1 MQARMIVAA
10 WDGPHASPGA
20 DRNMDLA
27 QHLSDDQT
35 ALIGC
40 ALALLASGGL
50 MWASY
55 FVGQALRRERR
66 DADAGPATIR
76 VSAARPQTAEP
87 RPARKAA

>member
-1 MQARMIVAA
+1 
-10 WDGPHASPGA
+10 
-20 DRNMDLA
+20 MDLT

-55 FVGQALRRERR
+55 FVGQALRRDRDETADAAATVPLDRERR
-66 DADAGPATIR
+66 IPETG
-76 VSAARPQTAEP
+76 EP
-87 RPARKAA
+87 SRRKAA

>member
-1 MQARMIVAA
+1 
-10 WDGPHASPGA
+10 
-20 DRNMDLA
+20 MDLT

-55 FVGQALRRERR
+55 FVGQALRREAREQ
-66 DADAGPATIR
+66 DATRAIPMTR
-76 VSAARPQTAEP
+76 VLRTQTSEAAR
-87 RPARKAA
+87 RRKAA